1 MDWRL
6 KALAFRALDLPG
18 GDTVHY
24 WLQRHVLR
32 SWPRPALRLAS
43 FPPRA
48 QGLIDDCVRH
58 LGRAPESVL
67 EIGAGRDLALPLCL
81 RRLGVGLVLASD
93 VTRLARLDLVRDA
106 AMRLGADVP
115 ELTSWD
121 DLDRYGVC
129 YRAPHLV
136 SAGDEP
142 VDLSCSNEVLEHVP
156 AAEVPALLAAL
167 RGVTRGITVHT
178 IDYSDHYAR
187 SDAALS
193 RLNFLRYSDAQW
205 RWFDGR
211 RQHLNRLRHSDYL
224 GLFREAGFAVV
235 DEQTWR
241 ADALPERIA
250 ARFAGYDRDDLLTV
264 RGRIVAR

>member
-1 MDWRL
+1 VDWRL
-6 KALAFRALDLPG
+6 KALAFRALDVPG

-48 QGLIDDCVRH
+48 PGVDRRL
-58 LGRAPESVL
+58 RAPSRQGPGERARDRR
-67 EIGAGRDLALPLCL
+67 GARSRAAALPAPA
-81 RRLGVGLVLASD
+81 RRGLVLASD

-115 ELTSWD
+115 ELASWD

-142 VDLSCSNEVLEHVP
+142 VDLSCSNEVLEHVL

-211 RQHLNRLRHSDYL
+211 RQHLNRNR
-224 GLFREAGFAVV
+224 REPP
-235 DEQTWR
+235 TW
-241 ADALPERIA
+241 AS
-250 ARFAGYDRDDLLTV
+250 RD
-264 RGRIVAR
+264 